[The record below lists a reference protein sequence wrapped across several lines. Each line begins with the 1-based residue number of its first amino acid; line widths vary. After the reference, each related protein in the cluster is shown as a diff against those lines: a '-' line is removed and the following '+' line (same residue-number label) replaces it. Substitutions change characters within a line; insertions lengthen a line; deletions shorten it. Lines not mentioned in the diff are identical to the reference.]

1 MRSATINNLDGSYG
15 TIEHADIW
23 KLVSEYGLGR
33 LYIDGREITAAHV
46 TAVHK
51 HGLEVGARW
60 TRNWFPRESVI
71 DIAREMD
78 AKLTNVGVPAGAQS
92 KQCAVTWDFEEHDN
106 TALMQ
111 WLREWRALRPTRNT
125 SWSLEPM
132 QRGWFSTTLIEMVK
146 ADTHLEV
153 WAQSYHGDMYPVAQD
168 ACWRNLA
175 SALRPEQCK
184 LEYDGAHG
192 APANMDGNV
201 YTLER
206 LPL

>member
-1 MRSATINNLDGSYG
+1 MRAATINNLSGSYG
-15 TIEHADIW
+15 TIEHALIW
-23 KLVSEYGLGR
+23 TLVSEYSLDR
-33 LYIDGREITAAHV
+33 LYIDGREITADHV
-46 TAVHK
+46 AAVHR

-60 TRNWFPRESVI
+60 ARNWFEGESVI

-78 AKLTNVGVPAGAQS
+78 ATLTRIGVNA
-92 KQCAVTWDFEEHDN
+92 KQCAVNWDFEDHDN
-106 TALMQ
+106 AGLMQ
-111 WLREWRALRPTRNT
+111 WLREWRALRPRRNT

-132 QRGWFSTTLIEMVK
+132 QRGWFSSTLIEMLR
-146 ADTHLEV
+146 ADLHLEV
-153 WAQSYHGDMYPVAQD
+153 WAQTYHGGMYPVAQD

-192 APANMDGNV
+192 APASMDGNV
-201 YTLER
+201 FTLER